1 MTTVRI
7 AMPLAAI
14 LALCAVS
21 PVLAAST
28 LRGAA
33 VGSTLRG
40 AEAPPPHVRSV
51 ALRGAAVASSDALR
65 GAAVTS
71 TLREADAARGELWRR
86 GFSPA
91 IALQSTTPPPA
102 AKRPAQKPATQGA
115 KPAAKT
121 PAPPKPLPETPEFK
135 KVAAEAAA
143 AREANRLDEAIGL
156 YLKAVT
162 IKPDWSEGWFHL
174 GTMSYEFE
182 RHEQA
187 RDAFRRVLFANP
199 GNALSWALMGLSE
212 FQLKEYDAALD
223 HLLRAR
229 TLGIAAEKG
238 VAPVVRYHAAILLSR
253 IGQYDQAIQL
263 LNEFAVEGNDN
274 HRVVEAFGLSA
285 LRMPMLPDEVP
296 GTQRDLVMMAGRAQY
311 FSAARL
317 LPAAKQSFEQLVK
330 RYPETPS
337 VHYAYGVFLL
347 GEEPDLG
354 IKHLEEEL
362 RISPNDNWAMLQ
374 LAFEYIKRSEYESA
388 VAWSR
393 KVVDGDPSNFAAR
406 KALGQALLE
415 QGDTAGAIEQ
425 LEAGVAI
432 AADSPALRF
441 QLAKAYQKAG
451 RTADADRERKEF
463 VRLDR
468 MVRGMRT
475 GSTSLGGF
483 EPGVEQ
489 NQ

>member
-1 MTTVRI
+1 MTTVRT
-7 AMPLAAI
+7 AMSLAAI
-14 LALCAVS
+14 LTMGAV
-21 PVLAAST
+21 
-28 LRGAA
+28 
-33 VGSTLRG
+33 LRG
-40 AEAPPPHVRSV
+40 AEAPPPQTFAQSDMWR
-51 ALRGAAVASSDALR
+51 RGFSPANGDV
-65 GAAVTS
+65 
-71 TLREADAARGELWRR
+71 WRR

-91 IALQSTTPPPA
+91 ITAQASTPSPA
-102 AKRPAQKPATQGA
+102 QKNPAQKPATQ
-115 KPAAKT
+115 KPATQK
-121 PAPPKPLPETPEFK
+121 PATPKPATSKSEASSPKPVPETPEFK
-135 KVAAEAAA
+135 KLAAEAAA
-143 AREANRLDEAIGL
+143 AREANRLDEALAL

-174 GTMSYEFE
+174 GTMSYELE
-182 RHEQA
+182 RHEHA

-199 GNALSWALMGLSE
+199 DNALSWALMGLSE
-212 FQLKEYDAALD
+212 FQLKEYDASLD

-229 TLGIAAEKG
+229 TLGIAAQKG
-238 VAPVVRYHAAILLSR
+238 VAPVVRYHAAVLLTR
-253 IGQYDQAIQL
+253 IGKYDQAIQL

-285 LRMPMLPDEVP
+285 LRMPMLPDDVP
-296 GTQRDLVMMAGRAQY
+296 GTQRELVMMAGRAQY
-311 FSAARL
+311 FSAARM
-317 LPAAKQSFEQLVK
+317 LPAAKQSFEQLVA

-347 GEEPDLG
+347 GEEPELG
-354 IKHLEEEL
+354 IKQLQEEL

-374 LAFEYIKRSEYESA
+374 LAFEYIKRSEYETAISWA
-388 VAWSR
+388 R
-393 KVVDGDPSNFAAR
+393 KAVDGDPSNFAAR

-415 QGDTAGAIEQ
+415 QGDTAAAIEH

-451 RTADADRERKEF
+451 RSADAERERKEF

-468 MVRGMRT
+468 IVRGGRS
-475 GSTSLGGF
+475 GSAALGGF
-483 EPGVEQ
+483 EPGTEQ

>member
-1 MTTVRI
+1 MTTVRTVSAWAAAI
-7 AMPLAAI
+7 VALAAG
-14 LALCAVS
+14 V
-21 PVLAAST
+21 AAAQSAAPATGKPTAKPST
-28 LRGAA
+28 
-33 VGSTLRG
+33 
-40 AEAPPPHVRSV
+40 
-51 ALRGAAVASSDALR
+51 
-65 GAAVTS
+65 
-71 TLREADAARGELWRR
+71 
-86 GFSPA
+86 
-91 IALQSTTPPPA
+91 
-102 AKRPAQKPATQGA
+102 QKPATQKPATAPA
-115 KPAAKT
+115 KPQAQTAG
-121 PAPPKPLPETPEFK
+121 PAKPLPETPEFK
-135 KVAAEAAA
+135 KAASEAAQ
-143 AREANRLDEAIGL
+143 AREANRLDEAIAL

-162 IKPDWSEGWFHL
+162 LKPDWSEGWFHL
-174 GTMSYEFE
+174 GTMSYELG
-182 RHEQA
+182 RPEQA

-212 FQLKEYDAALD
+212 FQLKEYDASLD

-238 VAPVVRYHAAILLSR
+238 VAPVVRYHAAVMLTR

-285 LRMPMLPDEVP
+285 LRMPMLPDDVP

-311 FSAARL
+311 FSAARM
-317 LPAAKQSFEQLVK
+317 LPAAKQSFEQLVN

-347 GEEPDLG
+347 AEEPDLG
-354 IKHLEEEL
+354 IKHLQEEL
-362 RISPNDNWAMLQ
+362 RISPNDNWVMLQ
-374 LAFEYIKRSEYESA
+374 LAFEYIKRSEYETA
-388 VAWSR
+388 VSWAR

-406 KALGQALLE
+406 KALGQALLDS
-415 QGDTAGAIEQ
+415 GDTAGAIEQ

-451 RTADADRERKEF
+451 RTADAERERKEF

-468 MVRGMRT
+468 LVRGQRT

-483 EPGVEQ
+483 EPGSEQ

>member
-1 MTTVRI
+1 MTSARTVSSW
-7 AMPLAAI
+7 AAALVALATG
-14 LALCAVS
+14 V
-21 PVLAAST
+21 AAAQS
-28 LRGAA
+28 
-33 VGSTLRG
+33 
-40 AEAPPPHVRSV
+40 APP
-51 ALRGAAVASSDALR
+51 
-65 GAAVTS
+65 
-71 TLREADAARGELWRR
+71 
-86 GFSPA
+86 
-91 IALQSTTPPPA
+91 
-102 AKRPAQKPATQGA
+102 ATG
-115 KPAAKT
+115 KPAAKPT
-121 PAPPKPLPETPEFK
+121 TTQKPAAAPANPPARTADAPKPLPETPEFK
-135 KVAAEAAA
+135 KAASAAA
-143 AREANRLDEAIGL
+143 QAREANRLDEAIAL

-174 GTMSYEFE
+174 GTMSYELE
-182 RHEQA
+182 RPEQA

-238 VAPVVRYHAAILLSR
+238 VAPVVRYHAAALLTR

-274 HRVVEAFGLSA
+274 HRVIEAFGLSA
-285 LRMPMLPDEVP
+285 LRMPMLPDDLP

-311 FSAARL
+311 FSAARM
-317 LPAAKQSFEQLVK
+317 LPAAKQSFEQLVT

-354 IKHLEEEL
+354 IKHLQEEL

-374 LAFEYIKRSEYESA
+374 LAFEYIKRSEYETA
-388 VAWSR
+388 VSWAR

-406 KALGQALLE
+406 KALGQALLDS
-415 QGDTAGAIEQ
+415 GDTAGAIEQ

-451 RTADADRERKEF
+451 RTADAARERKEF

-468 MVRGMRT
+468 IVRGTRT
-475 GSTSLGGF
+475 GSSSLGGF
-483 EPGVEQ
+483 EPGTEQ